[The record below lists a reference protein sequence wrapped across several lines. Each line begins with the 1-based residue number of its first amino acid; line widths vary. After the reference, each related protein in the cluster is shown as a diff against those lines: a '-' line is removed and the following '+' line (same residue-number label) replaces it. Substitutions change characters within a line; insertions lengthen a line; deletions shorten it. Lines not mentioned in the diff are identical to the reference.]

1 MAIPSHSWRTG
12 ARYLDRRG
20 VCERYSISSRTIW
33 RWIRNGIL
41 PEPIYFDG
49 PSSGGR
55 WPIDELDRR
64 DAERESRQRDDEATS

>member
-1 MAIPSHSWRTG
+1 MTTPPHSWRTG
-12 ARYLDRRG
+12 TRYLDRRS
-20 VCERYSISSRTIW
+20 VCERYSISPRTIW
-33 RWIRNGIL
+33 RWIRKGIL